1 MDGHW
6 YRCVGLGAGA
16 TSHLRFHSPGGN
28 ATCPG
33 ANQAGP
39 CPDSRRAAAN
49 LPART
54 NGASIHTGHAGSTGS
69 TRPRLHRHTHTSIA
83 HAARFWRNDQRRY
96 RAAGC
101 GPDACRY
108 RYWYQSDSPQAKH
121 QMKSGGFEF
130 RKLRLAVHILV
141 CLVSVAGQWAVVLAQ
156 DPTPTLPPRPTIGPT
171 LPPRPTI
178 GPTLPPRPTVG
189 PTCPP
194 RPTLEPTP
202 TPKPPSP
209 PKPAPPSEPEASP
222 TPQPTVL
229 LPVSGGSHTKSSV
242 TLLLA
247 LGLGGLVIVASLT
260 LRRSIFPN

>member
-1 MDGHW
+1 MDGCW
-6 YRCVGLGAGA
+6 NCCVGLCAGA
-16 TSHLRFHSPGGN
+16 TSYLCFHSPGGN
-28 ATCPG
+28 AACAG

-39 CPDSRRAAAN
+39 CPNSRRAAAD

-54 NGASIHTGHAGSTGS
+54 DGASIHAGSTGS
-69 TRPRLHRHTHTSIA
+69 TRPRLHRHTHPGIA
-83 HAARFWRNDQRRY
+83 YAARFWRNGRRRY

-101 GPDACRY
+101 GPDACRS
-108 RYWYQSDSPQAKH
+108 RYWYQGDSPKAKH

-130 RKLRLAVHILV
+130 RKLRLAVYILV

-156 DPTPTLPPRPTIGPT
+156 DPTPTLPPRPTVGPT

-178 GPTLPPRPTVG
+178 GPTLPPRPTIG

-194 RPTLEPTP
+194 RPTLEP

-209 PKPAPPSEPEASP
+209 PKPAPPSGPEASP

-229 LPVSGGSHTKSSV
+229 LPVSGDSHTRSSV

-247 LGLGGLVIVASLT
+247 LGLGGLVIVASLA
-260 LRRSIFPN
+260 LRRSTSPN